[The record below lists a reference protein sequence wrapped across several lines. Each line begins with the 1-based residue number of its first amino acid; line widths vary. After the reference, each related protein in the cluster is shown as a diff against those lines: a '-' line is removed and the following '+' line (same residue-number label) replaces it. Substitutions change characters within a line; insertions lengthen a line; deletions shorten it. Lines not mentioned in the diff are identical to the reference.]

1 MGETRI
7 EKCRAACDGRKF
19 LLEGK
24 KRALSRRVYQGNA
37 EEDNDGSGEERFIGY
52 EIIKILFSKW
62 GCRVICTRNFPQQS
76 QIFPLEEYFEFL
88 K

>member
-24 KRALSRRVYQGNA
+24 KRALSRRVYQGNV
-37 EEDNDGSGEERFIGY
+37 EEDNASGEERFIGY

-62 GCRVICTRNFPQQS
+62 GCRVICTRNS
-76 QIFPLEEYFEFL
+76 RKYSLSWGHFEFL